1 MDTEHMNVHDKID
14 ILADVIEYDSK
25 NLKKTYK
32 QSFVNWIWWMEGNTR
47 VHFTRN
53 KESRVMK

>member
-1 MDTEHMNVHDKID
+1 MNVHDKID

-32 QSFVNWIWWMEGNTR
+32 QSFVNFQNEFDEW
-47 VHFTRN
+47 
-53 KESRVMK
+53 KETQEFILPEIKNQEL